1 MQSTFLKTTVKRA
14 VKMWATIM
22 FAAVASFAQPHDVYL
37 AAQKYTKNLPGGA
50 TAQMWIFA
58 SCDSSFATCA
68 PASVQT
74 TGSLVEV
81 GAPGPQIDV
90 PLGAT
95 SLVIHL
101 QNRLTVPVSVV
112 IPGLPGGMLGTPV
125 YFDPATG
132 NQVPVGT
139 AGARVRS
146 FTLEVAPAATGVYT
160 WTSPKPGTYLYESG
174 TLPSIQVP
182 MGLYGALTIRTS
194 ATQAYPAAESAF
206 NAERALLFSEIDP
219 VQNGAVDAA
228 ANVTAYPSTIK
239 YKPTYFLINGLAYDK
254 ALAGSSTF
262 SAGSPAA
269 GTSQWNV
276 LLRLLNAGSES
287 HAALSLGL
295 PMSLIAE
302 DGNVLPTLKRRQ
314 SDVLL
319 AAGKTMDVIVSPPSH
334 TVQVPDPTDPN
345 LPPITATVFDATY
358 PVFDRMLRLTSAGT
372 QPDSGMLA
380 YLQVGAGSP
389 PPSAGAGPTAV
400 NDAYSVAKGGTLSD
414 NVLSNDVG
422 LGGAAVV
429 SNPKNGTLAFNPDG
443 SFTYTPNAHFS
454 GTDYFSYYGTPS
466 GGGTPSNVAAVSLN
480 VAFGNEAPIAQNDG
494 VYDNRVGMSIT
505 VSKPGV
511 LGNDTDNDGDT
522 LTAGPAQNPSPGLTV
537 ALNSDG
543 SFTASAVA
551 PGDYTFQYPAKDAV
565 LQSSLATV
573 SLHFGTV
580 SNLAM
585 TVVDP
590 TATPNL
596 TITEYRW
603 LVEEDRTW
611 HHEGFDPLAPSQALA
626 FHASNMPVVA
636 QGCVGALCTEQVPIS
651 DVVLD
656 PAKYYF
662 VSVLP
667 NDAGDGEGHSV
678 GGAPIRP
685 GQTSVKVLTNPQPLK
700 TAQISALIFEDN
712 SPTNGAPDGN
722 EGGLN
727 NFQITVLDAGG
738 RYGMNGGQMSFDA
751 FGNPLKNALRGT
763 PGCPGTDPVGVILTC
778 PDGTALIQ
786 NIAPGKYTLLA
797 DPPAGARRG
806 NGNNSPLRQWVQTA
820 TIEGTRGIDAW
831 VKSGEPPYFQEFG
844 PPGYHVFIGFVDAN
858 APVVPRPTGPN
869 TVTGTVTNLHM
880 SRPPDQSIYDSNSRE
895 ALAFTTCWVGLNA
908 GNGVGDD
915 IAVAKCNDEGAFT
928 LSNVP
933 NGTYELVVWDQW
945 LDQIIASRTVTV
957 PGGGNVGN
965 VPVFSWFSRIENNIF
980 VDDGGGN
987 PANAGNGIWDDG
999 EQPFPNAPIA
1009 VRFRDG
1015 SMYQFSTMDN
1025 NGYYSFD
1032 EAFPFFNWMVVD
1044 ADPMNHKS
1052 TGVDV
1057 TVDGGGPVVSD
1068 PLRPGVLNSTYP
1080 TGESTHRTELGPVR
1094 SEGWQG
1100 FVSQTAVL
1108 NWGRQPF
1115 QPGENGGITG
1125 MISYASTR
1133 SEDDVRMA
1141 VINEW
1146 EPAVPNVKVR
1156 LYKQV
1161 QTQTGGKGL
1170 VFVAET
1176 MSTSFDATKPTGCPG
1191 QKTDDAFYAESLQK
1205 FALPVDHCY
1214 DGMHNWNQVRPGV
1227 YDGRYSFTGI
1237 PAGTYVVEVVVPAG
1251 YELVKEED
1259 KNVLIGDSYIAPV
1272 AVESMFGVVNVM
1284 PDQAIVQEAFAPSP
1298 GVANPACVGDIR
1310 RVPDNLSLFPTMAAP
1325 YAGADRATCDRKEVI
1340 LTDQSQ
1346 GLADFHLFTSVP
1358 VASHFNGMILDD
1370 LSQEFNA
1377 ASPNFG
1383 EKWAPPFV
1391 PVSIRD
1397 FNGRELGR
1405 TYSDQWGIFS
1415 GLVPSTWNAN
1425 VPLPSGYS
1433 PGMVTTCMNDPGPIH
1448 ANLSDPNSPLITDPQ
1463 YNPMYSNFCYTL
1475 QYMPGTTTYLDTPVL
1490 PVAGFASGYNPVDCA
1505 FPDGTPAIKQVN
1517 GDGDGPFITPGGSRT
1532 LTISAM
1538 GQTPVP
1544 NPAYERPSATTA
1556 PFNQKTIDRDMGFGA
1571 QCTAIGTGCV
1581 AVSSVKI
1588 GNVEASSVSWTPTD
1602 ITATFPANVITGEL
1616 TITRGDTGRTT
1627 VNAVTVTVEN
1637 TIPKRVPSAYS
1648 SIQAAVDA
1656 ATPGD
1661 LILVSPGTY
1670 EELVVMWKPVRLQ
1683 GSGAGS
1689 TLINAAKYP
1698 AEKLDAWRT
1707 KVLDLFNAATIDL
1720 LPGQNGV
1727 DGAPIIGPGLLG
1739 TEEGAGITVLAK
1751 NDSGNGPL
1759 GPNSF
1764 RNHASRIDGFGVTGG
1779 DGGGGIFVNGW
1790 AHFLEISNNRVFGNS
1805 GLYHGGVRVG
1815 HPFLLDLAGNGPF
1828 GFNSN
1833 VNIHHNAITT
1843 NGSVEGSAGGGLSL
1857 CTGTDNYNVK
1867 WNFICGNFS
1876 GGDGG
1881 GIGHTGL
1888 SNAGVIANN
1897 QILFNQNYN
1906 QSLNVSGGGI
1916 FIGGDTPVGGGL
1928 TLGSGTVTI
1937 DANLIQGNHAG
1948 AGHGGGIRT
1957 QQVNGADV
1965 QRAPNNPN
1973 SWWQVNITNNMIVNN
1988 VAGYSGGGI
1997 SLQDTARSSIVNN
2010 TVMNND
2016 STSTVGVTF
2025 TTGPNTS
2032 VKQPA
2037 GISSERHSTGPNGLA
2052 GAFVPSTPINAPY
2065 RVFSNPTLSN
2075 NIVYRNRAFNYDGS
2089 GGTALLVPVL
2099 SQSTIGACPAGAYYW
2114 DLGLVGD
2121 TSPTPGAQRL
2131 NPTSS
2136 ILTST
2141 SGYPGNSAS
2150 DPQVVSGYCNGPR
2163 TLRLIDEITTL
2174 IPVPALDEG
2183 GNWID
2188 VRWGPLTHMG
2198 DYHLGAGSPLNTG
2211 SATGAPNHDFD
2222 GQSRPQGGG
2231 FDIGADEIGSTTGG
2245 GNNPTKPT
2253 LTVLDAFTRANA
2265 NTLGGNWSQVSLLGL
2280 AAVRVNNNQAFGIVA
2295 GAATWNV
2302 PGSGF
2307 GTTQSAAFTF
2317 ANSTVNNAALVLK
2330 ATGGTAALPSNFIR
2344 VQATGSQVVV
2354 ATTTNSGGTYTTRGT
2369 LAGTFVSG
2377 DTLTARVDAT
2387 GAVFVWKTSGGAD
2400 TYLGSVTITPN
2411 TGWTGTGRIGLQ
2423 LPTNGRVDD
2432 FAGGTT
2438 P

>member
-1 MQSTFLKTTVKRA
+1 MQSTFLKTSITRA
-14 VKMWATIM
+14 VKLWAVIL
-22 FAAVASFAQPHDVYL
+22 FAAVASFAQSHDVYL
-37 AAQKYTKNLPGGA
+37 AAQRYTKSLPGGA

-58 SCDSSFATCA
+58 SCDSSFATCT
-68 PASVQT
+68 PASAQT
-74 TGSLVEV
+74 TGSAVEV

-90 PLGAT
+90 PLGTT

-112 IPGLPGGMLGTPV
+112 IPGMPGGILGTPV

-139 AGARVRS
+139 PGARVRS
-146 FTLEVAPAATGVYT
+146 FTLEVAPNGTSIYT
-160 WTSPKPGTYLYESG
+160 WTSPKPGTYLYQSG
-174 TLPSIQVP
+174 TMPSIQVP
-182 MGLYGALTIRTS
+182 MGLYGALTVRTS
-194 ATQAYPAAESAF
+194 ATQAYPVTGTAF
-206 NAERALLFSEIDP
+206 DAERALLFSEIDP
-219 VQNGAVDAA
+219 VQNAAVDAA
-228 ANVTAYPSTIK
+228 ANVAGYPSTIK

-254 ALAGSSTF
+254 TIAGSSTF
-262 SAGSPAA
+262 SAGSPASGA
-269 GTSQWNV
+269 PQWNV

-295 PMSLIAE
+295 PMTLIAE
-302 DGNVLPTLKRRQ
+302 DGNALPTLKRMQ

-319 AAGKTMDVIVSPPSH
+319 AAGKTMDVIVAPPSH
-334 TVQVPDPTDPN
+334 A
-345 LPPITATVFDATY
+345 ATTGTSFDATY
-358 PVFDRMLRLTSAGT
+358 PVFDRMLRLTSGGSL
-372 QPDSGMLA
+372 PESGMLA

-389 PPSAGAGPTAV
+389 PPSAGSGPAAV
-400 NDAYSVAKGGTLSD
+400 NDTYSVSKGAPLSD

-422 LGGAAVV
+422 LGVATVV
-429 SNPKNGTLAFNPDG
+429 SNPKNGTLTFNNNG
-443 SFTYTPNAHFS
+443 TFTYTPNAHFS
-454 GTDYFSYYGTPS
+454 GADYFTYYGS
-466 GGGTPSNVAAVSLN
+466 VSAGGTPSNVASVTLN
-480 VAFGNEAPIAQNDG
+480 VAFGNEAPIAHNDG
-494 VYDNRVGMSIT
+494 VYDNRIGMSIN
-505 VSKPGV
+505 VPKPGV

-522 LTAGPAQNPSPGLTV
+522 LTAGPAQNVSAGLTV
-537 ALNSDG
+537 TLNSDG
-543 SFTASAVA
+543 SFTASSAS
-551 PGDYTFQYPAKDAV
+551 PGNYTFQYPAKDAA
-565 LQSSLATV
+565 LQSTLATV

-580 SNLAM
+580 SNLSM
-585 TVVDP
+585 TVIDP

-596 TITEYRW
+596 TISEYRW

-611 HHEGFDPLAPSQALA
+611 HHEGFSTTAPSQALA
-626 FHASNMPVVA
+626 FHTSNMPVVA
-636 QGCVGALCTEQVPIS
+636 QGCVGTLCTEQVPIS
-651 DVVLD
+651 QVVLD
-656 PAKYYF
+656 PTKYYF

-667 NDAGDGEGHSV
+667 NDAGDGDGHSV

-685 GQTSVKVLTNPQPLK
+685 GQTSVQVLTNPQPLK

-722 EGGLN
+722 EGGLG

-751 FGNPLKNALRGT
+751 IGNPLKNALRGT

-786 NIAPGKYTLLA
+786 NVAPGKYTLLA

-806 NGNNSPLRQWVQTA
+806 NGNNAPLRQWVQTA

-831 VKSGEPPYFQEFG
+831 VKSNEPPYFQEFG

-915 IAVAKCNDEGAFT
+915 IAVAKCNDEGGFSLT
-928 LSNVP
+928 NVP

-1052 TGVDV
+1052 TGVDI
-1057 TVDGGGPVVSD
+1057 TVDGGGPVTAD

-1080 TGESTHRTELGPVR
+1080 TGESTHRTEVGPVR

-1161 QTQTGGKGL
+1161 QTQNGGKGL

-1176 MSTSFDATKPTGCPG
+1176 MSTSFDASKPTGCPG
-1191 QKTDDAFYAESLQK
+1191 QKTEDAFYAESLQK

-1237 PAGTYVVEVVVPAG
+1237 PGGTYVVEVVVPDG

-1272 AVESMFGVVNVM
+1272 VNEPMFGVIAVM
-1284 PDQAIVQEAFAPSP
+1284 PDQAIIREAYAPSP
-1298 GVANPACVGDIR
+1298 GIANPACVGDIR
-1310 RVPDNLSLFPTMAAP
+1310 RVPDNLSLFPVMAAP
-1325 YAGADRATCDRKEVI
+1325 YAGADRPTCDRKEVI

-1346 GLADFHLFTSVP
+1346 GIADFHLFTSVP
-1358 VASHFNGMILDD
+1358 VSSHFNGMILDD
-1370 LSQEFNA
+1370 LSQEFNP

-1433 PGMVTTCMNDPGPIH
+1433 PAMVTTCMNDPGPIH

-1463 YNPMYSNFCYTL
+1463 YNPMYSNFCYTM

-1490 PVAGFASGYNPVDCA
+1490 PVAAFASGYNPVDCA

-1517 GDGDGPFITPGGSRT
+1517 GDGDGPFITPGGART
-1532 LTISAM
+1532 LVITAM

-1544 NPAYERPSATTA
+1544 NPAYEGPAATTA
-1556 PFNQKTIDRDMGFGA
+1556 PFSQKTIDRDMGFGA
-1571 QCTAIGTGCV
+1571 SCTATGIGCV

-1588 GNVEASSVSWTPTD
+1588 GNVAANSVNWTPTS
-1602 ITATFPANVITGEL
+1602 ITATFPAGVATGEL
-1616 TITRGDTGRTT
+1616 VVTRGDNGKAT
-1627 VNAVTVTVEN
+1627 VNSVTVTVEN
-1637 TIPKRVPSAYS
+1637 APPKRVPSTYPT
-1648 SIQAAVDA
+1648 IQAAIDA
-1656 ATPGD
+1656 ANSGD

-1689 TLINAAKYP
+1689 TVINAAKYP
-1698 AEKLDAWRT
+1698 AEKLDLWRT

-1751 NDSGNGPL
+1751 NTANGPT
-1759 GPNSF
+1759 SF
-1764 RNHASRIDGFGVTGG
+1764 RTHPSRIDGFGVTGG

-1815 HPFLLDLAGNGPF
+1815 HPFLEDVTGNGPF
-1828 GFNSN
+1828 GYNSN

-1843 NGSVEGSAGGGLSL
+1843 NGSVEGFG
-1857 CTGTDNYNVK
+1857 
-1867 WNFICGNFS
+1867 
-1876 GGDGG
+1876 
-1881 GIGHTGL
+1881 
-1888 SNAGVIANN
+1888 
-1897 QILFNQNYN
+1897 
-1906 QSLNVSGGGI
+1906 
-1916 FIGGDTPVGGGL
+1916 PVAVCRCAPVL
-1928 TLGSGTVTI
+1928 TTTTSSGT
-1937 DANLIQGNHAG
+1937 
-1948 AGHGGGIRT
+1948 
-1957 QQVNGADV
+1957 
-1965 QRAPNNPN
+1965 
-1973 SWWQVNITNNMIVNN
+1973 
-1988 VAGYSGGGI
+1988 
-1997 SLQDTARSSIVNN
+1997 SS
-2010 TVMNND
+2010 
-2016 STSTVGVTF
+2016 
-2025 TTGPNTS
+2025 
-2032 VKQPA
+2032 A
-2037 GISSERHSTGPNGLA
+2037 
-2052 GAFVPSTPINAPY
+2052 
-2065 RVFSNPTLSN
+2065 
-2075 NIVYRNRAFNYDGS
+2075 
-2089 GGTALLVPVL
+2089 
-2099 SQSTIGACPAGAYYW
+2099 
-2114 DLGLVGD
+2114 
-2121 TSPTPGAQRL
+2121 
-2131 NPTSS
+2131 
-2136 ILTST
+2136 
-2141 SGYPGNSAS
+2141 
-2150 DPQVVSGYCNGPR
+2150 
-2163 TLRLIDEITTL
+2163 EI
-2174 IPVPALDEG
+2174 
-2183 GNWID
+2183 
-2188 VRWGPLTHMG
+2188 
-2198 DYHLGAGSPLNTG
+2198 
-2211 SATGAPNHDFD
+2211 
-2222 GQSRPQGGG
+2222 
-2231 FDIGADEIGSTTGG
+2231 
-2245 GNNPTKPT
+2245 
-2253 LTVLDAFTRANA
+2253 
-2265 NTLGGNWSQVSLLGL
+2265 
-2280 AAVRVNNNQAFGIVA
+2280 
-2295 GAATWNV
+2295 
-2302 PGSGF
+2302 
-2307 GTTQSAAFTF
+2307 SAAE
-2317 ANSTVNNAALVLK
+2317 
-2330 ATGGTAALPSNFIR
+2330 TAAES
-2344 VQATGSQVVV
+2344 
-2354 ATTTNSGGTYTTRGT
+2354 GT
-2369 LAGTFVSG
+2369 LV
-2377 DTLTARVDAT
+2377 
-2387 GAVFVWKTSGGAD
+2387 
-2400 TYLGSVTITPN
+2400 
-2411 TGWTGTGRIGLQ
+2411 
-2423 LPTNGRVDD
+2423 
-2432 FAGGTT
+2432 
-2438 P
+2438 

>member
-1 MQSTFLKTTVKRA
+1 MQSTFLKTSITRA
-14 VKMWATIM
+14 VKLWAVIL
-22 FAAVASFAQPHDVYL
+22 FAAVASFAQSHDVYL
-37 AAQKYTKNLPGGA
+37 AAQRYTKSLPGGA

-58 SCDSSFATCA
+58 SCDSSFATCT
-68 PASVQT
+68 PASAQT
-74 TGSLVEV
+74 TGSAVEV

-90 PLGAT
+90 PLGTT

-112 IPGLPGGMLGTPV
+112 IPGMPGGTLGTPV

-139 AGARVRS
+139 PGARVRS
-146 FTLEVAPAATGVYT
+146 FTLEVAPNATSLYT
-160 WTSPKPGTYLYESG
+160 WTSPKPGTYLYQSG
-174 TLPSIQVP
+174 TMPSIQVP
-182 MGLYGALTIRTS
+182 MGLYGALTVRSS
-194 ATQAYPAAESAF
+194 ATQAYPVAGTAF
-206 NAERALLFSEIDP
+206 DAERALLFSEIDP
-219 VQNGAVDAA
+219 AQNAAVDAA
-228 ANVTAYPSTIK
+228 ANVAGYPSTIK
-239 YKPTYFLINGLAYDK
+239 YRPTYFLINGLAYDK
-254 ALAGSSTF
+254 AIAGSSTF
-262 SAGSPAA
+262 SAGTPASGA
-269 GTSQWNV
+269 TQWNV

-295 PMSLIAE
+295 PMTLIAE
-302 DGNVLPTLKRRQ
+302 DGNPLPTLKRMQ

-319 AAGKTMDVIVSPPSH
+319 AAGKTMDVVVAPPSH
-334 TVQVPDPTDPN
+334 A
-345 LPPITATVFDATY
+345 ATTGTSFDATY
-358 PVFDRMLRLTSAGT
+358 PVFDRMLRLTSGGSL
-372 QPDSGMLA
+372 PESGMLA

-389 PPSAGAGPTAV
+389 PPSAGSGPAAV
-400 NDAYSVAKGGTLSD
+400 NDSYSVSKGAPLND

-422 LGGAAVV
+422 LGVATVV
-429 SNPKNGTLAFNPDG
+429 SNPKNGTLAFNTNG
-443 SFTYTPNAHFS
+443 TFTYTPNAHFS
-454 GTDYFSYYGTPS
+454 GSDYFTYYGS
-466 GGGTPSNVAAVSLN
+466 VSAGGTPSNVASVTLN
-480 VAFGNEAPIAQNDG
+480 VAFGNEAPIAHNDG
-494 VYDNRVGMSIT
+494 VYDNRIGMSIN
-505 VSKPGV
+505 VPKPGV

-522 LTAGPAQNPSPGLTV
+522 LTAGPAQNASAGLTV
-537 ALNSDG
+537 TLNSDG
-543 SFTASAVA
+543 SFTASAA
-551 PGDYTFQYPAKDAV
+551 TPGDYTFQYPAKDAA
-565 LQSSLATV
+565 LQSTLATV

-580 SNLAM
+580 SNLSM
-585 TVVDP
+585 TVIDP
-590 TATPNL
+590 TATPNV
-596 TITEYRW
+596 TISEYRW

-611 HHEGFDPLAPSQALA
+611 HHEGFSTTAPSQALA

-636 QGCVGALCTEQVPIS
+636 QGCVGTLCTEQVPIS
-651 DVVLD
+651 EVVLD
-656 PAKYYF
+656 PTKYYF

-667 NDAGDGEGHSV
+667 NDAGDGDGHSV

-685 GQTSVKVLTNPQPLK
+685 GQTSVQVLTNPQPLK

-722 EGGLN
+722 EGGLG

-751 FGNPLKNALRGT
+751 IGNPLKNALRGT
-763 PGCPGTDPVGVILTC
+763 PGCPGTDPVGVVLTC

-786 NIAPGKYTLLA
+786 NLAPGKYTLLA

-806 NGNNSPLRQWVQTA
+806 NGNNAPLRQWVQTA

-831 VKSGEPPYFQEFG
+831 VKANEPPYFQEFG

-895 ALAFTTCWVGLNA
+895 ALAFTTCWVGLNS

-915 IAVAKCNDEGAFT
+915 IAVAKCNDEGGFS
-928 LSNVP
+928 LRNVP

-965 VPVFSWFSRIENNIF
+965 VPVFSWFSRIENNVF

-1052 TGVDV
+1052 TGVDI
-1057 TVDGGGPVVSD
+1057 TVDGGGPVTSD

-1080 TGESTHRTELGPVR
+1080 TGESTHRTEVGPVR

-1161 QTQTGGKGL
+1161 QTQNGGKGL

-1176 MSTSFDATKPTGCPG
+1176 MSTSFDTSKPTGCPG
-1191 QKTDDAFYAESLQK
+1191 QKTNDAFYAESLQK

-1237 PAGTYVVEVVVPAG
+1237 PAGTYVVEVVVPDG

-1272 AVESMFGVVNVM
+1272 VNEPMFGVIAVM
-1284 PDQAIVQEAFAPSP
+1284 PDQAIIREAFAPSP
-1298 GVANPACVGDIR
+1298 GIANPACVGDIR

-1325 YAGADRATCDRKEVI
+1325 YAGADRPTCDRKEVI

-1346 GLADFHLFTSVP
+1346 GIADFHLFTSVP
-1358 VASHFNGMILDD
+1358 VSSHFNGMILDD
-1370 LSQEFNA
+1370 LSQEFNP

-1433 PGMVTTCMNDPGPIH
+1433 PAMVTTCMNDPGPIH
-1448 ANLSDPNSPLITDPQ
+1448 ANLSDANSPLITDPQ
-1463 YNPMYSNFCYTL
+1463 YNPMYSNFCYTM

-1490 PVAGFASGYNPVDCA
+1490 PVAAFASGYNPVDCA

-1517 GDGDGPFITPGGSRT
+1517 GDGDGPFITPGGTRT
-1532 LTISAM
+1532 LVITAM

-1544 NPAYERPSATTA
+1544 NPAYEGPSATTA

-1571 QCTAIGTGCV
+1571 QCTAIGSGCV

-1588 GNVEASSVSWTPTD
+1588 GNVAASSVNWTATS
-1602 ITATFPANVITGEL
+1602 ITATFPANVVTGEL
-1616 TITRGDTGRTT
+1616 VVTRGDNGKAT
-1627 VNAVTVTVEN
+1627 VNSVTVTVQN
-1637 TIPKRVPSAYS
+1637 TTPKRVPSTYPT
-1648 SIQAAVDA
+1648 IQAAVDA

-1689 TLINAAKYP
+1689 TIINAAKFP
-1698 AEKLDAWRT
+1698 AEKLDLWRT
-1707 KVLDLFNAATIDL
+1707 KVLGLFNAATIDL

-1751 NDSGNGPL
+1751 NTANGAT
-1759 GPNSF
+1759 SF
-1764 RNHASRIDGFGVTGG
+1764 RTHPSRIDGFAVTGG

-1815 HPFLLDLAGNGPF
+1815 HPFLEDVTGNGPF

-1867 WNFICGNFS
+1867 SNFICGNFS

-1881 GIGHTGL
+1881 GIGHVGL

-1897 QILFNQNYN
+1897 EIVFNQNYN
-1906 QSLNVSGGGI
+1906 QSLSVSGGGI
-1916 FIGGDTPVGGGL
+1916 FVGGETPIGGGR

-1957 QQVNGADV
+1957 QQVNGVDV
-1965 QRAPNNPN
+1965 QNAPNNPN
-1973 SWWQVNITNNMIVNN
+1973 AWWQVTITNNMIVNN

-1997 SLQDTARSSIVNN
+1997 SLQDTARSTIVNN

-2016 STSTVGVTF
+2016 STSTVGTTF
-2025 TTGPNTS
+2025 TAGPNTS

-2037 GISSERHSTGPNGLA
+2037 GISSERHSTGPNGLV
-2052 GAFVPSTPINAPY
+2052 GAFGNSGAIASY
-2065 RVFSNPTLSN
+2065 RVFSNPALTN

-2089 GGTALLVPVL
+2089 GGTARLVPVL
-2099 SQSTIGACPAGAYYW
+2099 SQSSIGNCPTGAYYW
-2114 DLGLVGD
+2114 DLGLVGEYIPD
-2121 TSPTPGAQRL
+2121 AGCPAPQPVVVDPDQHDRVSRQYHHRPAGHEWLLQWPTH
-2131 NPTSS
+2131 
-2136 ILTST
+2136 I
-2141 SGYPGNSAS
+2141 
-2150 DPQVVSGYCNGPR
+2150 
-2163 TLRLIDEITTL
+2163 
-2174 IPVPALDEG
+2174 ALD
-2183 GNWID
+2183 
-2188 VRWGPLTHMG
+2188 H
-2198 DYHLGAGSPLNTG
+2198 GS
-2211 SATGAPNHDFD
+2211 HD
-2222 GQSRPQGGG
+2222 
-2231 FDIGADEIGSTTGG
+2231 
-2245 GNNPTKPT
+2245 
-2253 LTVLDAFTRANA
+2253 
-2265 NTLGGNWSQVSLLGL
+2265 
-2280 AAVRVNNNQAFGIVA
+2280 
-2295 GAATWNV
+2295 
-2302 PGSGF
+2302 
-2307 GTTQSAAFTF
+2307 
-2317 ANSTVNNAALVLK
+2317 
-2330 ATGGTAALPSNFIR
+2330 
-2344 VQATGSQVVV
+2344 
-2354 ATTTNSGGTYTTRGT
+2354 
-2369 LAGTFVSG
+2369 
-2377 DTLTARVDAT
+2377 VDASS
-2387 GAVFVWKTSGGAD
+2387 GA
-2400 TYLGSVTITPN
+2400 
-2411 TGWTGTGRIGLQ
+2411 
-2423 LPTNGRVDD
+2423 
-2432 FAGGTT
+2432 
-2438 P
+2438 